1 MKGLNPDSLESR
13 SVERYVRLKSARSC
27 KRQESQTHCPIPKSE
42 IISDSHLNDREYLV
56 NFLPPQSTDFIQYWT
71 AFYLAGRGL
80 DPYDPELMF
89 MIQQS
94 LGLIGGVPT
103 MMWNP
108 PWLLLLLSPF
118 LLFDLMTSLTVWR
131 YSTAVLSFAVFISIL
146 AALKVKLS
154 RGSVFAVFLLLA
166 TSLSLW
172 HGLRT
177 GQIHGVLLIALGLA
191 IIGKANSKSWVTAAS
206 LVLMSLKPHIFY
218 LLGLRI
224 IFETLR
230 SRDLTILRRAGI
242 LLSSVILATE
252 LLWPGVVSNWIATI
266 LFRVEGRHVP
276 VEAWAVSTLVYP
288 IRLLAGSMTGM
299 LPVAPMVLVP
309 GITGIV
315 CLAYWMRNGSLR
327 NSYTFFP
334 YLMVLSYLTSPYGWL
349 SDQLVLLP
357 AVFVALYRAAEIN
370 RALAAI
376 LAIVWLGLQLMGLAL
391 LGTVFKAEHHYI
403 WLPLCVATL
412 IGVVEYQ
419 RWRISPGN

>member
-1 MKGLNPDSLESR
+1 
-13 SVERYVRLKSARSC
+13 
-27 KRQESQTHCPIPKSE
+27 
-42 IISDSHLNDREYLV
+42 
-56 NFLPPQSTDFIQYWT
+56 
-71 AFYLAGRGL
+71 
-80 DPYDPELMF
+80 

-108 PWLLLLLSPF
+108 PWLILLLSPC
-118 LLFDLMTSLTVWR
+118 LLFDLMTSLSVWR
-131 YSTAVLSFAVFISIL
+131 YSTVLLSLAGFISIL
-146 AALKVKLS
+146 PALKVKLS
-154 RGSVFAVFLLLA
+154 QGSVFAVFILLA

-172 HGLRT
+172 HGMGR
-177 GQIHGVLLIALGLA
+177 GQIHGILLIAICLA
-191 IIGKANSKSWVTAAS
+191 MIGKVHSKSWITAAS
-206 LVLMSLKPHIFY
+206 LALMSLKPHIFY

-242 LLSSVILATE
+242 LLSSFILATE

-309 GITGIV
+309 GITGVV

-334 YLMVLSYLTSPYGWL
+334 YLMVLSYLTSPYGWF

-403 WLPLCVATL
+403 WLPLCVAVL
-412 IGVVEYQ
+412 IGVVEYR